1 MASALDANHSIQK
14 LFFDFVNMIATDDKL
29 PEFQYACVSS
39 VESAFSQLT
48 IEGDKIIVMQDS
60 LEMKGK
66 FATLTYFLIPSF
78 STVQDLNAN
87 LTMRVFAKFKGMFPR
102 YKTIIVYTADSLE
115 HAGIDELV
123 LTGNNL
129 TILSVEQEIMGRG
142 QYNSNFNALKVKFI
156 GYLEC

>member
-1 MASALDANHSIQK
+1 MIRALDANHSIQK
-14 LFFDFVNMIATDDKL
+14 LFFDFVNMIVTDDKL
-29 PEFQYACVSS
+29 PAFQYACVSS

-48 IEGDKIIVMQDS
+48 IEGDKLVVMQDS

-66 FATLTYFLIPSF
+66 FAILTYFLIPSF

-87 LTMRVFAKFKGMFPR
+87 LTMRVFAKFKALFPR
-102 YKTIIVYTADSLE
+102 YKTVIVYTADSLE
-115 HAGIDELV
+115 RAGIDELE